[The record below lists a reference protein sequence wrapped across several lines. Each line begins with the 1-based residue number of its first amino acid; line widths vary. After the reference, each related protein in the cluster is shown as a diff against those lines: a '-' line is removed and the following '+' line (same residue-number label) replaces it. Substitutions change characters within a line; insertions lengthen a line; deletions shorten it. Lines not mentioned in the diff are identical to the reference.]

1 MIFVHYDN
9 KTGKIL
15 GAYDSSNTDIPSPNI
30 EVLDSVWE
38 KVSGNALYV
47 DLSTLSFSD
56 NGTKIT
62 ENVSKLRL
70 EAYRNESDP
79 LFFMYQRGEC
89 SKEDWLNKVEE
100 IKKRYPK
107 QID

>member
-38 KVSGNALYV
+38 KVSGSALYV
-47 DLSTLSFSD
+47 DLSTLSFNESE
-56 NGTKIT
+56 TKST

-89 SKEDWLNKVEE
+89 SKEDWLNKVKER
-100 IKKRYPK
+100 KKRYPK
-107 QID
+107 QIE